1 VAVISLDFARQVY
14 ARRRHAAATLA
25 TASRKRDLRLIE
37 LTPQEL
43 QLLRRADELYNRL
56 RAEEEE
62 AAQR

>member
-1 VAVISLDFARQVY
+1 MAVISLDFARQVY
-14 ARRRHAAATLA
+14 ARRRVAAGALA

-37 LTPQEL
+37 LTREEL
-43 QLLRRADELYNRL
+43 EMLRRGDELYNRW